1 MLKVPVTVHAIES
14 KNATRQG
21 QPSMRHTREFVG
33 ARSDEIISVL
43 LGVTFSGKQGLMV
56 DSTAEG
62 EEDSSDGSWRVITGF
77 RPLGGSFVSFLGG
90 SFHVRQELIECS
102 QRAGGAAATI
112 PMSFLPYNE
121 KERAPSG
128 SCLWTVEPCGAVDQA
143 RSLWSEFINTDETER
158 MGIPQLRIKT
168 GLRWAFRVGHSRLI
182 HKAASRIADVLS
194 NRDER
199 AIAFAD

>member
-1 MLKVPVTVHAIES
+1 MIRGEKMWVSV
-14 KNATRQG
+14 NAAPR
-21 QPSMRHTREFVG
+21 
-33 ARSDEIISVL
+33 VL
-43 LGVTFSGKQGLMV
+43 LVQSP
-56 DSTAEG
+56 
-62 EEDSSDGSWRVITGF
+62 EEN
-77 RPLGGSFVSFLGG
+77 
-90 SFHVRQELIECS
+90 
-102 QRAGGAAATI
+102 AAAARGGG
-112 PMSFLPYNE
+112 MAAFLPYNE
-121 KERAPSG
+121 KERAPAG
-128 SCLWTVEPCGAVDQA
+128 SFLWTVEPRGAVDQA